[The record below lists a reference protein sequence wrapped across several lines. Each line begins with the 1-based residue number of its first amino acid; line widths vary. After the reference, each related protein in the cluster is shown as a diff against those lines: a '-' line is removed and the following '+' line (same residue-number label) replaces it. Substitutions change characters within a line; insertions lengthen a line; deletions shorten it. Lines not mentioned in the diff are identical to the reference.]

1 MQEEYFGD
9 ITTRVNDLE
18 ERQRLLKERVI
29 LVGTNLIETK
39 EEFGKEIINL
49 KLAIENMRQ
58 DMKKVKEAVLR
69 VSEELDKKARKFEVE
84 LLAKQMKM
92 FEPFV
97 GKK

>member
-84 LLAKQMKM
+84 LLAKQIKM